1 MSALI
6 DLDEIQM
13 VLGLQNKTKEIEVI
27 LREHSSNS
35 FLSAI
40 SNIICN

>member
-1 MSALI
+1 MSALF

-13 VLGLQNKTKEIEVI
+13 VLGLQNKSKEIDAI
-27 LREHSSNS
+27 LNVHPSNS

-40 SNIICN
+40 SNIICK